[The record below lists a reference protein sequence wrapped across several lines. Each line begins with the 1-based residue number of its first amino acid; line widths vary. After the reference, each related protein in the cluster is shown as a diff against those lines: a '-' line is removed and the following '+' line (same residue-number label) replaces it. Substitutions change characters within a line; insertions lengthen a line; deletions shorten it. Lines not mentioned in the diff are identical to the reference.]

1 MRQLVNDVL
10 IWGADKG
17 IVPGD
22 PARQALKMVS
32 EVGEFADEVLK
43 GDQEKQKGELGDILV
58 TCIITGA
65 TLGIDV
71 QDALQVAYDKISKRK
86 GTTVGGIF
94 IKETT

>member
-1 MRQLVNDVL
+1 MRQLVDDVVM
-10 IWGADKG
+10 WGVGKQL
-17 IVPGD
+17 VPGD
-22 PARQALKMVS
+22 PVRQALKMVS

-43 GDQEKQKGELGDILV
+43 GDKAKQTGELGDILV